1 MCNKWVSFYLKCLT
15 NIYSFTIPM
24 SPIELRKY
32 QQIVLAC
39 EKGLYGVDCREPF
52 GHCREVSQCSNING
66 TCLTGCDAGYEG
78 VLCKRRK

>member
-1 MCNKWVSFYLKCLT
+1 MVDKNCLT
-15 NIYSFTIPM
+15 NISSFTIPM
-24 SPIELRKY
+24 SQIELRNY

-39 EKGLYGVDCREPF
+39 KKGLYGVDCRESC

-78 VLCKRRK
+78 ELCKRRK